1 MGLSTYYNHQQHPN
15 TKNHR
20 PMKHL
25 NQLLILILL
34 SLAST
39 FAIAQTG
46 GNTVLVLVNGAK
58 ITSGQLNDW
67 VNVAV
72 SEGAKDSPELRQSIM
87 NDLIL
92 REAVSQDA
100 KKTGLLTAGN
110 NAFKIKVAEQNA
122 VLELWF
128 AQYFKA
134 HPLSET
140 DVKAEYEKQVALS
153 KEPQNNKEY
162 KLSQI
167 VVGSE
172 SEANQIIAQLN
183 KGASFASLAQEKSL
197 DKNSGSRGGVMGWA
211 LPSQLV
217 PPINEIVVS
226 MTKGQF
232 TLKPIQTSNG
242 WHIVMVDDV
251 KPFVI
256 PSFDDAKAGIAQSL
270 VQQRRQEAVGA
281 LMKTIKISQP
291 GK

>member
-1 MGLSTYYNHQQHPN
+1 
-15 TKNHR
+15 
-20 PMKHL
+20 MKPIAK
-25 NQLLILILL
+25 LLISALFLL
-34 SLAST
+34 VGGIA
-39 FAIAQTG
+39 FAQSG
-46 GNTVLVLVNGAK
+46 PNNVLVVVNGAK
-58 ITSGQLNDW
+58 ITAGQLNEW

-72 SEGAKDSPELRQSIM
+72 SEGAKDTPELRQSIM

-100 KKTGLLTAGN
+100 KKSGLLTSGN
-110 NAFKIKVAEQNA
+110 NAFKLKLAEQNA

-134 HPLSET
+134 HPLSEA

-153 KEPQNNKEY
+153 KEPQNTKEY

-172 SEANQIIAQLN
+172 ADANQIITELN
-183 KGASFASLAQEKSL
+183 KGASFATLAQEKSL
-197 DKNSGSRGGVMGWA
+197 DKSSGSRGGVMGWA
-211 LPSQLV
+211 LSSQLV
-217 PPINEIVVS
+217 PPINETVVT
-226 MTKGQF
+226 MNKGQF
-232 TLKPIQTSNG
+232 TLKPIKTDNG

-251 KPFVI
+251 KPFVL
-256 PSFDDAKAGIAQSL
+256 PSFDEAKAGIAQAL

-281 LMKTIKISQP
+281 LMKNVKLSQP

>member
-1 MGLSTYYNHQQHPN
+1 
-15 TKNHR
+15 
-20 PMKHL
+20 MKHL
-25 NQLLILILL
+25 NHLLILILL

-39 FAIAQTG
+39 FAFAQTG

-134 HPLSET
+134 HPLSEA

-256 PSFDDAKAGIAQSL
+256 PSFDDAKAGIAQAL

>member
-1 MGLSTYYNHQQHPN
+1 MGSSTYYNYQQHPN
-15 TKNHR
+15 TENHR
-20 PMKHL
+20 PMKYL

-34 SLAST
+34 SLASN

-134 HPLSET
+134 HPLSEA

-242 WHIVMVDDV
+242 WHVVMVDDV

-256 PSFDDAKAGIAQSL
+256 PSFDDAKAGIAQAL

>member
-1 MGLSTYYNHQQHPN
+1 MGSSTYYNYQQHPN
-15 TKNHR
+15 TENHR
-20 PMKHL
+20 PMKYL

-134 HPLSET
+134 HPLSEA

-211 LPSQLV
+211 LPCQLV

-256 PSFDDAKAGIAQSL
+256 PSFDDAKAGIAQAL

>member
-1 MGLSTYYNHQQHPN
+1 MGSSTYYNYQQHPN
-15 TKNHR
+15 TENHR
-20 PMKHL
+20 PMKYL

-34 SLAST
+34 SLASN

-134 HPLSET
+134 HPLSEA

-256 PSFDDAKAGIAQSL
+256 PSFDDAKAGIAQAL

>member
-1 MGLSTYYNHQQHPN
+1 MGSSTYYNYQQHPN
-15 TKNHR
+15 TENHR
-20 PMKHL
+20 PMKYL

-39 FAIAQTG
+39 FAFAQTG

-72 SEGAKDSPELRQSIM
+72 SEGAKDTPELRQSIM

-134 HPLSET
+134 HPLSEA

-256 PSFDDAKAGIAQSL
+256 PSFDDAKAGIAQAL

>member
-1 MGLSTYYNHQQHPN
+1 
-15 TKNHR
+15 
-20 PMKHL
+20 MKHI
-25 NQLLILILL
+25 NKILILILL
-34 SLAST
+34 GLASH
-39 FAIAQTG
+39 FATAQTG
-46 GNTVLVLVNGAK
+46 GGTVLVVVNGAK

-100 KKTGLLTAGN
+100 KKTGLLTSGN
-110 NAFKIKVAEQNA
+110 NAFKLKLAEQNA

-134 HPLSET
+134 HPLSEA
-140 DVKAEYEKQVALS
+140 DVKADYDKQVALS
-153 KEPQNNKEY
+153 KEPQNAKEY

-167 VVGSE
+167 VVSSE

-183 KGASFASLAQEKSL
+183 KGTSFATLAQEKSL
-197 DKNSGSRGGVMGWA
+197 DKNSGSRGGIMGWV

-217 PPINEIVVS
+217 PPINDVVLN

-251 KPFVI
+251 KPFVL
-256 PSFDDAKAGIAQSL
+256 PSFDESKAGIAQAL
-270 VQQRRQEAVGA
+270 VQQRRQEAVSA

>member
-1 MGLSTYYNHQQHPN
+1 MGSSTYYNYQQHPN
-15 TKNHR
+15 TENHR
-20 PMKHL
+20 PMKYL

-134 HPLSET
+134 HPLSEA

-256 PSFDDAKAGIAQSL
+256 PSFDDAKAGIAQAL

>member
-1 MGLSTYYNHQQHPN
+1 
-15 TKNHR
+15 
-20 PMKHL
+20 MKHI
-25 NQLLILILL
+25 NKILILILL
-34 SLAST
+34 GLASH
-39 FAIAQTG
+39 FATAQTG
-46 GNTVLVLVNGAK
+46 GGTVLVVVNGAK
-58 ITSGQLNDW
+58 ITSGQLNEW

-72 SEGAKDSPELRQSIM
+72 SEGAKDTPELRQSIM

-100 KKTGLLTAGN
+100 KKTGLLTSGN
-110 NAFKIKVAEQNA
+110 NAFKLKLAEQNA

-134 HPLSET
+134 HPLSEA
-140 DVKAEYEKQVALS
+140 DVKADYDKQVALS
-153 KEPQNNKEY
+153 KEPQNAKEY

-167 VVGSE
+167 VVSSE

-183 KGASFASLAQEKSL
+183 KGTSFATLAQEKSL
-197 DKNSGSRGGVMGWA
+197 DKSSGSRGGIMGWV

-217 PPINEIVVS
+217 PPINDVVLN

-251 KPFVI
+251 KPFVL
-256 PSFDDAKAGIAQSL
+256 PSFDEAKAGIAQAL
-270 VQQRRQEAVGA
+270 VQQRRQEAVSA